1 MIHSIGD
8 SWCCREGDTGIDRGW
23 QEFALSPQCRHGVSG
38 TTAEEWN
45 TDKNCLL
52 STALTYINKDDNVI
66 ISLIGNDLRQAIAE
80 GNLENGEIFMAVQS
94 LIGVVDKVKAKDAKV
109 TLLLYADPFNGK
121 DSAAKSGVALMRILL
136 KGVAF
141 MRQCDTLDT
150 AEILTLPNHFN
161 GYDIHPTEKG
171 HRAIAEYINKTMR

>member
-1 MIHSIGD
+1 MIHSLGD
-8 SWCCREGDTGIDRGW
+8 SWCCYEVDTRLIRGW
-23 QEFALSPQCRHGVSG
+23 QEFALEPTARHGVPG
-38 TTAEEWN
+38 TTAACWN
-45 TDKNCLL
+45 TDKNGLL

-66 ISLIGNDLRQAIAE
+66 ISLIGNDLRQAVAD

-121 DSAAKSGVALMRILL
+121 DSAAKSGVALMRTLL

-141 MRQCDTLDT
+141 MQHCDTLDT
-150 AEILTLPNHFN
+150 AEILTLPNHFD